1 MNQNHYTTIGKYL
14 VKRLKQI
21 GVDHMFGVPG
31 DYVLPFFD
39 YLEESS
45 IQVIGNCNELN
56 AGYAADAY
64 ARLNGVGAV
73 CVTYGVGGFSV
84 LNAVVGAYAERVPLI
99 VISGAPKSNE
109 PKEHHLLHHTIGNT
123 LFQDKIYEKVTLSAT
138 ILNNKEQAP
147 KRIDEAIG
155 KCLTHKRPVYLEI
168 PLNMM
173 TLQCKQPESLEID
186 TTINTEQDTLNE
198 SISETLSMLESADNP
213 AILAGIEPNRL
224 DVADKL
230 ERLIDRSGYPFATT
244 LLGKGVVPEKH
255 KQFSGVYNGRMGSD
269 VARKT
274 IEGADLLLNLG
285 ALMTDM
291 NLGIWT
297 ADLDKSK
304 MVVAN
309 SDRVRVKHHH
319 YDHVSL
325 ASFLDE
331 LSDRISSKKYSTLD
345 IEYNEDN
352 VRPERVEPEQD
363 KKMTVEY
370 FYKRIDSF
378 LSKGDT
384 IISDTGDS
392 ILYGSNLL
400 LPEDAQYVGQAFYLS
415 IGYSMPAT
423 LGAEL
428 ASPENRTVVFVGDG
442 AFQMT
447 AQELSSILEHGF
459 KPIIFLMNNS
469 GYTIERALHDGEYND
484 IHNWN
489 YHKLP
494 EVFGG
499 SAGEKVRTEGELEK
513 SLELAE
519 KETDRLVFIEVIL
532 DKMDYS
538 HNLQKLGE
546 FLGS

>member
-1 MNQNHYTTIGKYL
+1 MDQNHSTTIGKYL
-14 VKRLKQI
+14 VKRLEQI
-21 GVDHMFGVPG
+21 GVEHMFGVPG

-39 YLEESS
+39 YLEESP

-109 PKEHHLLHHTIGNT
+109 PREHHLLHHTIGNT
-123 LFQDKIYEKVTLSAT
+123 LFQDRVYEEVTLSST

-155 KCLTHKRPVYLEI
+155 KCLKYKRPVYLEI

-173 TLQCKQPESLEID
+173 TLKCKQPEPLEID
-186 TTINTEQDTLNE
+186 TTIDTDQDALE
-198 SISETLSMLESADNP
+198 EVISETLSLLESADNP
-213 AILAGIEPNRL
+213 AILAGIEPHRL
-224 DVADKL
+224 GITDNLRK
-230 ERLIDRSGYPFATT
+230 LIDRLGYPFATS
-244 LLGKGVVPEKH
+244 LLGKGVMPENH
-255 KQFSGVYNGRMGSD
+255 KQFIGVYNGAMGSE

-274 IEGADLLLNLG
+274 IEEADVLLNLG

-291 NLGIWT
+291 NQGIWT
-297 ADLDKSK
+297 AELDKSK

-331 LSDRISSKKYSTLD
+331 LSNRISPKKSSTRK
-345 IEYNEDN
+345 INNYEGTA
-352 VRPERVEPEQD
+352 RTERVEPEPD
-363 KKMTVEY
+363 KKITVKY
-370 FYKRIDSF
+370 FFKRIERF
-378 LSKGDT
+378 LSEENT

-392 ILYGSNLL
+392 ILNASNLL
-400 LPEDAQYVGQAFYLS
+400 LPEGTQYIGQAFYLS
-415 IGYSMPAT
+415 IGYSIPAA
-423 LGAEL
+423 LGVEL
-428 ASPENRTVVFVGDG
+428 TFPEKRTVVFVGDG

-447 AQELSSILEHGF
+447 AQELSTIISFGF
-459 KPIIFLMNNS
+459 NPIIFLMNNS
-469 GYTIERALHDGEYND
+469 GYTIERVLHDGDYND
-484 IHNWN
+484 LHNWN

-494 EVFGG
+494 EVFGE
-499 SAGEKVRTEGELEK
+499 SVGEKVTTEGELEK
-513 SLELAE
+513 ALELA
-519 KETDRLVFIEVIL
+519 KNKTDHLFFIEVML
-532 DKMDYS
+532 DKMDCS
-538 HNLQKLGE
+538 DNLQKLGE
-546 FLGS
+546 ILNR